1 MTKCSALASATASLN
16 PRSSPEGRRGRG
28 LRALPLLALALGV
41 LAIAGCGSGSSTS
54 SSPSSTSTSSEAT
67 TSTPS
72 APTTTQSGTGA
83 GAAGSNQS
91 SSGNSNGS
99 APTTESGG
107 DNSIQTYGAAAGGS
121 EKATLAAAA
130 HSFFAAMASSDYAKV
145 CTAIAASNREQLQAF
160 LKSKQQK
167 GGCPAVLKTLIP
179 ASEDPE
185 AQKAASATI
194 SAVRIKGDTA
204 FVLFTPKGGQPSYF
218 VMKREGAAWK
228 AISLAPGTPLDPT
241 ATP

>member
-1 MTKCSALASATASLN
+1 M
-16 PRSSPEGRRGRG
+16 
-28 LRALPLLALALGV
+28 LRQPFAALGLAVCLV

-54 SSPSSTSTSSEAT
+54 SSPSSGSTAAPEAS

-72 APTTTQSGTGA
+72 ASEASTQSGTGS
-83 GAAGSNQS
+83 GAAGQAQS
-91 SSGNSNGS
+91 SSGNSSAGS
-99 APTTESGG
+99 TAGAESAG
-107 DNSIQTYGAAAGGS
+107 DNSIQTYGAEAAGS

-130 HSFFAAMASSDYAKV
+130 HSFFAAMASSDYAKI

-160 LKSKQQK
+160 LKSKQQQ

-179 ASEDPE
+179 AAEDPE
-185 AQKAASATI
+185 AQKAAAATV

-204 FVLFTPKGGQPSYF
+204 FVLFTPRGGPPSYF
-218 VMKREGAAWK
+218 VMKREGGAWK